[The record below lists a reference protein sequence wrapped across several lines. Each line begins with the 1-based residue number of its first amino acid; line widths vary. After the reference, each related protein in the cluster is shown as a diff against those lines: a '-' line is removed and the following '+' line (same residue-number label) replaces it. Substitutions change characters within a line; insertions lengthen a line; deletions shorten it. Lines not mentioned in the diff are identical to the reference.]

1 VPLSEKVED
10 LNDLPIICQIDDKR
24 IFALNFSKEFEVER
38 QRSFDKNSEEFYYDL
53 AKGIGLKKFEQKLLP
68 SFAFKLM
75 QSLPCQ
81 GTFNGVQVG
90 QSIGNVLRQMED
102 KKFGVQAHQKKN
114 FEELHH
120 DYE

>member
-1 VPLSEKVED
+1 VPLTEKVED

-38 QRSFDKNSEEFYYDL
+38 QRSFDNNSEECYYDL

-75 QSLPCQ
+75 ESLPGQ
-81 GTFNGVQVG
+81 GEFTGVQVG
-90 QSIGNVLRQMED
+90 QSIGNVLR
-102 KKFGVQAHQKKN
+102 
-114 FEELHH
+114 
-120 DYE
+120 